1 MKRTP
6 RKQTPR
12 DHNPECETHGAYIL
26 GDAVTKEKWKITV
39 RRWPAG
45 KQELMIAPSPPTN

>member
-12 DHNPECETHGAYIL
+12 DHNPECETHGAYML

-45 KQELMIAPSPPTN
+45 KPELMIAPSPPTN